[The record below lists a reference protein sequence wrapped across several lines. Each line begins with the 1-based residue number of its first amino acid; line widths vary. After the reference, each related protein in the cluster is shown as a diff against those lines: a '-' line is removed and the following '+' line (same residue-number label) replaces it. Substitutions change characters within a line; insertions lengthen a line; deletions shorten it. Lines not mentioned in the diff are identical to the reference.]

1 MQNVV
6 KGSKFFCGYSLGL
19 PIYVA
24 HSLAEVNLVVKI
36 CLDLCIFGGCFA
48 ECNSSD
54 ELV

>member
-1 MQNVV
+1 MQNVAE
-6 KGSKFFCGYSLGL
+6 GSNSFCEYSLGL

-24 HSLAEVNLVVKI
+24 NSLAEVILVVKI
-36 CLDLCIFGGCFA
+36 CSDLCIFGGCFA